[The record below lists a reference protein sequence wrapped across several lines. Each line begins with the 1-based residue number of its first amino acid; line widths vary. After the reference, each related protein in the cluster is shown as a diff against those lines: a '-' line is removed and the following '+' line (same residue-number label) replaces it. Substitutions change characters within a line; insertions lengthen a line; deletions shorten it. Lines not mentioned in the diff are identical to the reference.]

1 MWRAPSGRSGVTRC
15 VARRSTDIA
24 SLSRCRFRD
33 AAHDLFSAY
42 ASAADPE
49 LPHLRDDDDLYAL
62 CHAVLHEPEALE
74 QAAALDAIM
83 SEYNFSDRMKIHVL
97 EVLEA
102 APGLI
107 SAYDRFR

>member
-1 MWRAPSGRSGVTRC
+1 MP
-15 VARRSTDIA
+15 
-24 SLSRCRFRD
+24 LSRR
-33 AAHDLFSAY
+33 AHDLFSAY
-42 ASAADPE
+42 VSAADPE
-49 LPHLRDDDDLYAL
+49 LPHLRDDEHLYTFA
-62 CHAVLHEPEALE
+62 CYAVLQEPEALGE
-74 QAAALDAIM
+74 AAALDAIM

>member
-1 MWRAPSGRSGVTRC
+1 VP
-15 VARRSTDIA
+15 
-24 SLSRCRFRD
+24 LSRR
-33 AAHDLFSAY
+33 AHDLFSAY
-42 ASAADPE
+42 VSAADPE
-49 LPHLRDDDDLYAL
+49 LPHLRDDERLYTFA
-62 CHAVLHEPEALE
+62 CHAVLHEPEALDE
-74 QAAALDAIM
+74 AAALDAIM